1 MSDWREDRKQGR
13 LTNLRSPKAPKS
25 VITLDGRVRH
35 ALEVGR
41 TRLIV
46 AGTLMAIA
54 FVIISIRLV
63 DLTLLQG
70 PKNTAKTAQIID
82 EAPPVQTVRADITD
96 RNGIVLATT
105 LPTASLYAEPR
116 KIPNPEQAARLLAD
130 ILPEISHD
138 KLLKK
143 LASERGFIWIK
154 RNLTPRQQYA
164 INSLGIPGLNFETE
178 QRRFYPHGKLG
189 AHIIGFTNVDNK
201 GLAGIEQSFDKA
213 LREKPEPVELS
224 IDLRIQHILNEEM
237 SRSMKEFS
245 AIGAAGIVMDV
256 NSGEIISSVSLPNF
270 DPGNPGQA
278 SDDARFNRATLGIY
292 EMGSTFKLLTS
303 SMALDEGVASVY
315 DGYDVSKPIRVSRY
329 TINDYKPLKRWL
341 SVPEILI
348 YSSNIGTVQMALEVG
363 TEAQRKYLSNFGLL
377 RPASVEISEV
387 GTPLVPSPWRE
398 INTMTISYGHGIA
411 VSPLQLSSAISS
423 VVNGGK
429 LKPATFIKRALSDA
443 PEGRRI
449 LSEKTSSY
457 MRDLMRLVVLHGSG
471 RNANAEGYLVGGKTG
486 TADKLKGGRY
496 VKNSRVSSFVA
507 AFPMNNPRYVIYVMV
522 DEPKGTKKT
531 YGFATGGWVAAPV
544 VKRVVERMA
553 PLLGIEP
560 VHIEDAD
567 IGGNALLKKAKARM
581 EGRKIAAR

>member
-1 MSDWREDRKQGR
+1 MSDWRDDNKQGR
-13 LTNLRSPKAPKS
+13 LTNLNNPQTPKS
-25 VITLDGRVRH
+25 VITLDGRLRQ

-46 AGTLMAIA
+46 SGALMAMA
-54 FVIISIRLV
+54 FMVISIRLV

-70 PKNTAKTAQIID
+70 PRASTKTVQEID
-82 EAPPVQTVRADITD
+82 EAPPIQTTRADIVD

-116 KIPNPEQAARLLAD
+116 KIPNPEAAARVLAD
-130 ILPEISHD
+130 VLPEISQD

-143 LASERGFIWIK
+143 LSSNRGFIWIK
-154 RNLTPRQQYA
+154 RNLTPRQQHA
-164 INSLGIPGLNFETE
+164 INNLGIPGLEFEQE
-178 QRRFYPHGKLG
+178 QRRFYPHGNLG
-189 AHIIGFTNVDNK
+189 AHVIGFTNVDNK
-201 GLAGIEQSFDKA
+201 GLAGIERSFDRV
-213 LREKPEPVELS
+213 LRENPEPIQLS
-224 IDLRIQHILNEEM
+224 LDLRIQHILREEM
-237 SRSMKEFS
+237 ARSMKEFS

-256 NSGEIISSVSLPNF
+256 HTGEIISSVSLPSF
-270 DPGNPGQA
+270 DPSNPGTA
-278 SDDARFNRATLGIY
+278 SDDSRFNRATLGIY

-303 SMALDEGVASVY
+303 SMALDEGIASVY
-315 DGYDVSKPIRVSRY
+315 DGYDVSQPIRVSRF

-348 YSSNIGTVQMALEVG
+348 YSSNIGTVQMAMEVG
-363 TEAQRKYLSNFGLL
+363 TKAQRKYLSNFGLL
-377 RPASVEISEV
+377 RPASVEINEV

-423 VVNGGK
+423 LVNGGT
-429 LKPATFIKRALSDA
+429 LKPATFIKRAEDDVPL
-443 PEGRRI
+443 GRRI
-449 LSEKTSSY
+449 LNEKTSDY

-471 RNANAEGYLVGGKTG
+471 KNANAKGYLVGGKTG
-486 TADKLKGGRY
+486 TADKLRGGRY

-507 AFPMNNPRYVIYVMV
+507 AFPMNNPRYVVYVMV

-553 PLLGIEP
+553 PLMGIEP
-560 VHIEDAD
+560 AYIEDAD
-567 IGGNALLKKAKARM
+567 TVGNTILKKAKARM
-581 EGRKIAAR
+581 EGRKVAAR